1 MNTVHQQTQITGSL
15 DTNTNAWMMVEWCHS
30 VTMFL
35 PNVFKVVPVKS
46 VLVVVSHDKHRI
58 ALTQLPTEKQK
69 KRIIVCGIEN
79 FELQEK

>member
-1 MNTVHQQTQITGSL
+1 MNSVHQQTQITGFL
-15 DTNTNAWMMVEWCHS
+15 DTNAWILVERCYS
-30 VTMFL
+30 INMFL
-35 PNVFKVVPVKS
+35 PNVFKVISVKS
-46 VLVVVSHDKHRI
+46 VLVVVSPDKHRI

>member
-1 MNTVHQQTQITGSL
+1 MHECL
-15 DTNTNAWMMVEWCHS
+15 VEPCYTIGMS
-30 VTMFL
+30 P
-35 PNVFKVVPVKS
+35 PNVFKVIPAVES

-58 ALTQLPTEKQK
+58 ALTQLPSEKHK